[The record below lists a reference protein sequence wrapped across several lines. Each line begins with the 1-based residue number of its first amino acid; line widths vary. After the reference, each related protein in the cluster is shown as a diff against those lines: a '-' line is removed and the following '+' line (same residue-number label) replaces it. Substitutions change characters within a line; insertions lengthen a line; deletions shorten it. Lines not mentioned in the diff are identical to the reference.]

1 VTNKIIKDLDDP
13 RMYKPFASEV
23 KKALTYA
30 NKYYFAGRLRV
41 AETYRTPQ
49 RQAELYADPKVYAA
63 KAGQSFHNF
72 GCACDIFILDHY
84 GKYSNNVEDYR
95 VTTEIFSRF
104 GLNYLRNSDLAHIEV
119 PTTMNLKDVVN
130 AYMALDHE
138 DLVKQ
143 IHCLLDRELAS
154 YNEFMREYDNG

>member
-1 VTNKIIKDLDDP
+1 
-13 RMYKPFASEV
+13 
-23 KKALTYA
+23 
-30 NKYYFAGRLRV
+30 
-41 AETYRTPQ
+41 
-49 RQAELYADPKVYAA
+49 
-63 KAGQSFHNF
+63 
-72 GCACDIFILDHY
+72 LDHY

-143 IHCLLDRELAS
+143 IHCLLDRERAS
-154 YNEFMREYDNG
+154 YNEFMREYDA